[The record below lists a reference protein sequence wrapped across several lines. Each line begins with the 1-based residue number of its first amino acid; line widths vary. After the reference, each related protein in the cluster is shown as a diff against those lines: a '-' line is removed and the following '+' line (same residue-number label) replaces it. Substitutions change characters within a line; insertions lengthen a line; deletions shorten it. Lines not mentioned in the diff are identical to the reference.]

1 MSKSRSLIVLLIII
15 SLIFCADGG
24 NLIAAADTIS
34 ATSVYGAVDNS
45 KDVINFK
52 DMYLKILIR
61 QKINKPTG
69 KIFKS
74 DVAKITELN
83 LANQDLNDISDLK
96 NFPNLTVLYLE
107 DNKISDL
114 TPLTGLKKLTK
125 LKLSENKISKIAPL
139 AGLTKLTSLY
149 LDNNQIS
156 DFSVLSKLTALKC
169 LYLKSNKTTNYS
181 AVTAYYKNLKEKD
194 FTISVAPPK
203 PAIKV
208 SYNGKAIALDGAPS
222 VISGKTMVSLK
233 PLLTAL
239 GYKYTYTAKTKTISA
254 VKGKLKLALKLDSAD
269 GTFNGKKIKLD
280 YPVRPVKTMQYA
292 PVKSLCEKLGYKV
305 ISSTTYVS
313 IRSK

>member
-1 MSKSRSLIVLLIII
+1 MSKVRSSIVILIII
-15 SLIFCADGG
+15 SLILCAGG
-24 NLIAAADTIS
+24 GTFIAAADTIND
-34 ATSVYGAVDNS
+34 TSVYGAVDNS
-45 KDVINFK
+45 PDTVKFK

-61 QKINKPTG
+61 QKINKPVG
-69 KIFKS
+69 KILKS

-83 LANQDLNDISDLK
+83 LANQGLTTINDLS
-96 NFPNLTVLYLE
+96 NFPNLTTLYLE
-107 DNKISDL
+107 NNKISDL

-125 LKLSENKISKIAPL
+125 LKLSKNNISKIAPL

-156 DFSVLSKLTALKC
+156 DLSVLSKLTALKC
-169 LYLKSNKTTNYS
+169 LYLKNNKTTDYS
-181 AVTAYYKNLKEKD
+181 AVSVYYKNIKDKD
-194 FTISVAPPK
+194 FNISVAPPK

-254 VKGKLKLALKLDSAD
+254 VKGKLKLALKVDSAD

-280 YPVRPVKTMQYA
+280 YSVKLVKTMQYG

-305 ISSTTYVS
+305 ISSTTYV
-313 IRSK
+313 